1 MQKVG
6 AFFKLIRWQNLLM
19 IVLVQLLLQYMLIGH
34 VFRLINM
41 DLPLNNLYFSLLM
54 LSTIFMAAFGYV
66 YNDVM
71 DIQTDM
77 LNKDNK
83 RIIGVHFSK
92 TTGLRIAWTL
102 LALAIIPAIYLSI
115 ALQLIQL
122 VFIHII
128 IALGLYY
135 YSKDLQKR
143 VLSGNILISLFT
155 AMSIFIVWL
164 YHLVVL
170 KNDPIMMVDARRVT
184 PFINQLVIAF
194 TSFAFLI
201 SLIRE
206 LIKDVEDRK
215 GDGQKNYKTFAV
227 VYGVKKSKRLVC
239 FFSIIMLISVLY
251 SVYYTYLHHWL
262 QLSTYL
268 IVAVAFPLV
277 YFMVYLQKSKKN
289 EEFSDL
295 SILAKIIMVA
305 GILSMQ
311 IFYINY

>member
-1 MQKVG
+1 MQKIG
-6 AFFKLIRWQNLLM
+6 AFFNLIRWQNLLM
-19 IVLVQLLLQYMLIGH
+19 IILVQLLLQYMLIGY
-34 VFRLINM
+34 VFQLIKM
-41 DLPLNNLYFSLLM
+41 DPPLNNFYFFLLM
-54 LSTIFMAAFGYV
+54 LSTVFMAAFGYV

-71 DIQTDM
+71 DIQADI
-77 LNKDNK
+77 LNKSNK
-83 RIIGVHFSK
+83 RIIGVYFSK
-92 TTGLRIAWTL
+92 TNGLRIAWAL

-122 VFIHII
+122 GFIHFI
-128 IALGLYY
+128 IALGLWY

-170 KNDPIMMVDARRVT
+170 TNDPIMMVDARKVT
-184 PFINQLVIAF
+184 PFINQLVIAY

-206 LIKDVEDRK
+206 LIKDVEDRA
-215 GDGQKNYKTFAV
+215 GDGEKNYKTFAV

-239 FFSIIMLISVLY
+239 FFSMIMLLSVLY
-251 SVYYTYLHHWL
+251 STYYTYLHHWY
-262 QLSTYL
+262 QLSAYL

-289 EEFSDL
+289 EDFSDL
-295 SILAKIIMVA
+295 STLAKIIMIA